1 MRKSEYLD
9 LLRFYLQKFPKEVI
23 DDIIQDYEEHFA
35 IGIDHG
41 KTEEEIAEELGS
53 PRIVA
58 EEYLE
63 GNFDRKPA
71 ADRAEPVH
79 SAASEEK
86 VQKDEPHREYDREKL
101 IRVLVILGVVVLLGW
116 LLPFF
121 FEVFGGL
128 LGAMF
133 ALVFGLCF
141 GLAGLSIGSVVL
153 GITLI
158 INAVTGLT
166 IWQGEFFIF
175 GFSLLTKLFFGL
187 GFIGLGM
194 LLMMA
199 ATKVMSA
206 MWTGAKKLYYYLKW
220 QVMKRRSA

>member
-1 MRKSEYLD
+1 M
-9 LLRFYLQKFPKEVI
+9 
-23 DDIIQDYEEHFA
+23 
-35 IGIDHG
+35 
-41 KTEEEIAEELGS
+41 
-53 PRIVA
+53 
-58 EEYLE
+58 
-63 GNFDRKPA
+63 
-71 ADRAEPVH
+71 
-79 SAASEEK
+79 
-86 VQKDEPHREYDREKL
+86 
-101 IRVLVILGVVVLLGW
+101 LLGW

>member
-86 VQKDEPHREYDREKL
+86 VQKD
-101 IRVLVILGVVVLLGW
+101 
-116 LLPFF
+116 
-121 FEVFGGL
+121 
-128 LGAMF
+128 
-133 ALVFGLCF
+133 
-141 GLAGLSIGSVVL
+141 
-153 GITLI
+153 
-158 INAVTGLT
+158 
-166 IWQGEFFIF
+166 
-175 GFSLLTKLFFGL
+175 
-187 GFIGLGM
+187 
-194 LLMMA
+194 
-199 ATKVMSA
+199 
-206 MWTGAKKLYYYLKW
+206 
-220 QVMKRRSA
+220 